1 MFYFSSATSVKTL
14 ILQGTCCIFLHN
26 FCPKDS
32 FYWEHVLLS
41 STTSVRNTHSTGNVM
56 YFSPQLLSETLIL
69 QGTCCIFLHNFCPKH
84 SFYWERVLL
93 SSATSVRN
101 THSTGN
107 VLYFSPQLLSETFL
121 LLGTCFTFLNNFCP
135 KHSFYRERVLFFP
148 TTSVRNIPSTGNV
161 FYFPPQLLSE
171 TFIVKG
177 TCFFFSP
184 QLLPETLILLGTC
197 FIFPTTYVS
206 NTFHYSTYSKNYSQ
220 DSP

>member
-101 THSTGN
+101 IHCKGN
-107 VLYFSPQLLSETFL
+107 VLFFFS
-121 LLGTCFTFLNNFCP
+121 
-135 KHSFYRERVLFFP
+135 
-148 TTSVRNIPSTGNV
+148 TTSARNTHSTGNV
-161 FYFPPQLLSE
+161 FYFSYNLCQQYFSLQYIFKELLSG
-171 TFIVKG
+171 FALKIMQV
-177 TCFFFSP
+177 
-184 QLLPETLILLGTC
+184 L
-197 FIFPTTYVS
+197 V
-206 NTFHYSTYSKNYSQ
+206 
-220 DSP
+220 